1 MMIFSNQHGRVA
13 LGTASGA
20 VLQQQPDGS
29 LFKRLWSSSS
39 LAAILMERAGALK
52 ACRSLLFR
60 ASGKAIP
67 VFEFA
72 SSLRRREWL
81 PGAFSFDFV
90 IALVMPAAGMVACR
104 FGALLV

>member
-1 MMIFSNQHGRVA
+1 ME
-13 LGTASGA
+13 
-20 VLQQQPDGS
+20 QQQPGGNFDGESRGFES
-29 LFKRLWSSSS
+29 LPQP
-39 LAAILMERAGALK
+39 AIY
-52 ACRSLLFR
+52 R